1 MTVAPPSQSE
11 AFDHGLSTRG
21 LWILMG
27 TIAGMTAFAPFA
39 TDVYLPAF
47 PNLTDDLHTTD
58 SAAQLTL
65 TATFLGIMIGQLV
78 FGPLSDSIG
87 RRRLVITMTLAT
99 ILSTVACTLAP
110 TIEFLTFARLALGVT
125 GGAGIVIGRAIAADI
140 SKGPEAA
147 RFFSLLMSIT
157 MLAPLI
163 GPIVGGALLSWTH
176 TWRAAFIFLTGFV
189 ILLALAIIFFVPET
203 LPPDRRHPGGF
214 AEIRRGASSMF
225 RDRIFMGYA
234 ITQVFAFATL
244 FAYLASSSFIFQETF
259 GLTPTEYS
267 FAFSGIVLSILF
279 VGMLNRRLLLTFA
292 VRKILVWALVVATG
306 AAVALIVIMAMGSPS
321 MWLMIFGL
329 LFVMGT
335 RAPIGAN
342 AMALALER
350 SPFVGTASAIIGA
363 MTFAGALVA
372 TPLLA
377 ILPFNTGLT
386 MAVVMTICSTLALAC
401 TVLMARG
408 GRSEH
413 DQAAAEGEFRP
424 N

>member
-47 PNLTDDLHTTD
+47 PNLTQDLQTTD
-58 SAAQLTL
+58 GAAQLTL

-78 FGPLSDSIG
+78 FGPMSDSIG

-99 ILSTVACTLAP
+99 ILSTVACAFAP

-140 SKGPEAA
+140 SKGPDAA

-163 GPIVGGALLSWTH
+163 GPLVGGVLLSWTD

-189 ILLALAIIFFVPET
+189 VLLALAIIFFVPET
-203 LPPDRRHPGGF
+203 LPPDRRHPGGLN
-214 AEIRRGASSMF
+214 EIRKGAGAMF
-225 RDRIFMGYA
+225 RDRVFMGYA
-234 ITQVFAFATL
+234 VTQIFAFATL
-244 FAYLASSSFIFQETF
+244 FAYLASSSFVFQETF
-259 GLTPTEYS
+259 GLSPTGYS
-267 FAFSGIVLSILF
+267 IAFAGIVVSILF
-279 VGMLNRRLLLTFA
+279 AGMLNRRLLLNVS
-292 VRKILVWALVVATG
+292 VRRLLVISLVISTVAAL
-306 AAVALIVIMAMGSPS
+306 ALIAVMAMSSPS
-321 MWLMIFGL
+321 MWLMIVVL
-329 LFVMGT
+329 LFVIGT

-350 SPFVGTASAIIGA
+350 SAFVGTASAIIGA

-377 ILPFNTGLT
+377 VLPFNTGLT
-386 MAVVMTICSTLALAC
+386 MAVVMAICSVLSLLC
-401 TVLMARG
+401 TVLMAKEAKTR
-408 GRSEH
+408 
-413 DQAAAEGEFRP
+413 AFKAE
-424 N
+424 

>member
-47 PNLTDDLHTTD
+47 PNLTDDLHATD

-78 FGPLSDSIG
+78 FGPMSDSIG

-99 ILSTVACTLAP
+99 IASTIACTLAP

-163 GPIVGGALLSWTH
+163 GPVVGGALLTWTQ

-189 ILLALAIIFFVPET
+189 VLLALAIIFFVPET
-203 LPPDRRHPGGF
+203 LPPDRRHSGGLR
-214 AEIRRGASSMF
+214 ELGRGAGLMF
-225 RDRIFMGYA
+225 RDRVFMGYA

-244 FAYLASSSFIFQETF
+244 FAYLASSSFVFQETF
-259 GLTPTEYS
+259 GLSPSAYS

-279 VGMLNRRLLLTFA
+279 VGMLNRRLLLNFA
-292 VRKILVWALVVATG
+292 VRRLLVVSLAIATI
-306 AAVALIVIMAMGSPS
+306 AAFVLIPIMAVSSPS
-321 MWLMIFGL
+321 MWLMIFVL

-335 RAPIGAN
+335 RASIGAN

-350 SPFVGTASAIIGA
+350 SAFVGTASAIIGA

-386 MAVVMTICSTLALAC
+386 MAVVMAICSVLSLLCTILLARESVSSVPA
-401 TVLMARG
+401 T
-408 GRSEH
+408 S
-413 DQAAAEGEFRP
+413 
-424 N
+424 

>member
-1 MTVAPPSQSE
+1 M
-11 AFDHGLSTRG
+11 
-21 LWILMG
+21 
-27 TIAGMTAFAPFA
+27 
-39 TDVYLPAF
+39 
-47 PNLTDDLHTTD
+47 
-58 SAAQLTL
+58 
-65 TATFLGIMIGQLV
+65 
-78 FGPLSDSIG
+78 
-87 RRRLVITMTLAT
+87 
-99 ILSTVACTLAP
+99 
-110 TIEFLTFARLALGVT
+110 
-125 GGAGIVIGRAIAADI
+125 
-140 SKGPEAA
+140 
-147 RFFSLLMSIT
+147 
-157 MLAPLI
+157 
-163 GPIVGGALLSWTH
+163 
-176 TWRAAFIFLTGFV
+176 
-189 ILLALAIIFFVPET
+189 
-203 LPPDRRHPGGF
+203 
-214 AEIRRGASSMF
+214 
-225 RDRIFMGYA
+225 
-234 ITQVFAFATL
+234 
-244 FAYLASSSFIFQETF
+244 
-259 GLTPTEYS
+259 
-267 FAFSGIVLSILF
+267 LSILF

-401 TVLMARG
+401 TVLMARS
-408 GRSEH
+408 GRNAVTEPT
-413 DQAAAEGEFRP
+413 EGEYRP